1 MTIRA
6 ITPAQAGHAAAE
18 GCGSAL
24 TDRVPH
30 LGQKADPSNI
40 RAKQRGQ
47 AIVASR
53 ARQYGHRGACGS
65 AAAPQFGQ
73 CSESA
78 SFIPTSNAH
87 RIDLSPPARRR
98 LSVERAMGLM
108 DFIKGELIEVIEWT
122 DDSRDTLSY
131 RFPDQDKAIKNGAQL
146 IVRESQQVQFIYL
159 GEFGD
164 TFGPGKHTLTTDN
177 IPILTRLK
185 SWKYGF
191 NSPFKAD
198 VYYVTTRL
206 FTGNKWGTANPI
218 MMRDDD
224 LGIVRARAFGTFDFR
239 ITDPKLFLKE
249 VAGSDQNFRLDEF
262 ADTMRSRIV
271 SIFADALASAKIPV
285 FDVASR
291 YSELGEALLPLIN
304 PVVSAKYGLQIASF
318 IVENV
323 SVPPEVEQAV
333 DKRSSMAAVG
343 NLNDYVKFQ
352 MAQGMEKGGSSGG
365 MATELAV
372 GLSIAQQIMQQQ
384 GMPAAAAAAAPAPR
398 GGTPAAAAELLSP
411 ADVAQALGVPE
422 ADVMTIIESGELA
435 AKKIGTSYRIRRS
448 ALDEYISK

>member
-1 MTIRA
+1 
-6 ITPAQAGHAAAE
+6 
-18 GCGSAL
+18 
-24 TDRVPH
+24 
-30 LGQKADPSNI
+30 
-40 RAKQRGQ
+40 
-47 AIVASR
+47 
-53 ARQYGHRGACGS
+53 
-65 AAAPQFGQ
+65 
-73 CSESA
+73 
-78 SFIPTSNAH
+78 
-87 RIDLSPPARRR
+87 
-98 LSVERAMGLM
+98 M

-131 RFPDQDKAIKNGAQL
+131 RFPDEDKAIKNGAQL
-146 IVRESQQVQFIYL
+146 IVRESQHVQFVYL

-177 IPILTRLK
+177 IPVLTKLK

-218 MMRDDD
+218 MMRDAD
-224 LGIVRARAFGTFDFR
+224 LGIVRARAFGTYDFR
-239 ITDPKLFLKE
+239 VADVKLFLKE
-249 VAGSDQNFRLDEF
+249 VAGSDHNFRLDEF
-262 ADTMRSRIV
+262 TDTMRSRIV
-271 SIFADALASAKIPV
+271 SVFADALASAQVPV

-291 YSELGEALLPLIN
+291 YGELGEALLPLIN
-304 PVVSAKYGLQIASF
+304 PVVAAKYGLELTSF
-318 IVENV
+318 IIENV
-323 SVPPEVEQAV
+323 SVPPEVEQAI

-384 GMPAAAAAAAPAPR
+384 GMPPAPAPA
-398 GGTPAAAAELLSP
+398 GAAPAAAAGTPAPLPELLSP
-411 ADVAQALGVPE
+411 ADVAAALGVPE
-422 ADVMTIIESGELA
+422 TDVISILESGELS
-435 AKKIGTSYRIRRS
+435 AKKIGASWRVKRS
-448 ALDEYISK
+448 ALHEYLGR